1 MPDSDDA
8 PDRGGLSGALGRLG
22 ASTFALLRTRIE
34 LATVEFEEE
43 RERAKQML
51 VLVVCGALL
60 ALYALL
66 FASLFVVAYFWDTN
80 RLAAIAGVAL
90 FYVVLAALAFAR
102 LRQRAR
108 DKPPPFAA
116 SLSELEQDAA
126 ALRRRT

>member
-1 MPDSDDA
+1 VPDSDDA